1 MIKFKTL
8 VVQNFL
14 SYGAV
19 PTSIQLDRA
28 GTTLL
33 LGEDLDNTSSGTGA
47 NGVGKTAL
55 LNALVYAVYDKP
67 ISSISKDNLINNVNK
82 KNMSVTVEF
91 EKDGHTYVISRNRKV
106 KAGTAGNFT
115 KLYIDGED
123 KTPAKDVNEE
133 IVSIIGIPYELF
145 VRIVAF
151 SAIHESFLDLPSRH
165 PTQANQTDIIEE
177 LFRLKTLS
185 EKAELLKQQMK
196 DTELSLKAQ
205 EEKNALLDKEH
216 QRHAAQLV
224 AAKDRVNRWEQQ
236 HKLTLESLNEELEKI
251 RKIDVAEQRAL
262 FSNLE
267 LYEESIEKLMTEKD
281 SLSIKLSE
289 VTKIRKEKKH
299 ELEHLDGG
307 ICPYCK
313 QTYGINKKDRTNI
326 EKQLT
331 KAIDDVNEYTTKI
344 DDLNANIKD
353 ATATYKKAKKQL
365 HFDNIEDLYK
375 LDSHIKSLSDRIE
388 ETKQTINPHM
398 EALKELENV
407 KLDKKDLTAVNNLKR
422 THEHQSF
429 LLKLL
434 TKKDSFVRKALLNKN
449 IPFLNQRLQT
459 YLNDLGLPHV
469 VEFTHEMTAKI
480 TQFGHE
486 MDFGNLSNGQKAR
499 VNLALSFAFRDVL
512 QSMHDYVNICLLD
525 EVLDVGLDTVG
536 VLAAAK
542 MLKRKAREEKLALYI
557 ISHRDEVDSAFDR
570 KMIVQLSGG
579 FSSVRYQ
586 E

>member
-1 MIKFKTL
+1 VIKFKTL

-115 KLYIDGED
+115 QLYIDGED

-133 IVSIIGIPYELF
+133 IEKIIGIPYELF

-216 QRHAAQLV
+216 QRYAAQLV

-236 HKLTLESLNEELEKI
+236 HKLTIESLNEELEKI
-251 RKIDVAEQRAL
+251 KKIDVSEQRAL

-281 SLSIKLSE
+281 SLTNKLSE
-289 VTKIRKEKKH
+289 ANKIRKEKKH

-331 KAIDDVNEYTTKI
+331 KAIADINEYTTKI
-344 DDLNANIKD
+344 DDLNDNIKD
-353 ATATYKKAKKQL
+353 ATTAYKKAKKQL

-375 LDSHIKSLSDRIE
+375 LDSHIKSLADRIE

-407 KLDKKDLTAVNNLKR
+407 KLDKKDLTAVNNLKQ

-542 MLKRKAREEKLALYI
+542 MLKRKARDEKLALYI
-557 ISHRDEVDSAFDR
+557 ISHRDEIDSAFDR